1 MLFRRPDDMR
11 SGEITPESLYLGRRE
26 FIRTAGVLAGAAL
39 IPALLPAS
47 PARRAAQ
54 SEANTPLEDVT
65 GYNNYYEF
73 GTDKSDPA
81 RNAGDFRTRP
91 WTVEIAGE
99 VARPTSV
106 NLEDILH
113 RFPPQER

>member
-1 MLFRRPDDMR
+1 MLFRRPDDIR
-11 SGEITPESLYLGRRE
+11 SSELTPESLYLDRRE

-39 IPALLPAS
+39 VPALLPAS
-47 PARRAAQ
+47 PARRVRGAAQ
-54 SEANTPLEDVT
+54 SETNTPLEDVT
-65 GYNNYYEF
+65 SYNNYYEF

-99 VARPTSV
+99 VARPASV

-113 RFPPQER
+113 RFP